1 MKTIAKPAWL
11 DAGTGIS
18 FFSTQK
24 LGVLLGLY
32 TCDGVTS
39 GEWRNPAYLRSQR
52 TFNIFIKNS
61 HCQSAQQRIFG
72 IWKMIDNTFRL
83 QVIIEEL
90 EGNLPKVKIK
100 LIKNK
105 LKK

>member
-1 MKTIAKPAWL
+1 METIAKPGWL

-32 TCDGVTS
+32 ACDGVTS

-61 HCQSAQQRIFG
+61 HCQSAQQRILG
-72 IWKMIDNTFRL
+72 IWNMIDNTFRL

-90 EGNLPKVKIK
+90 EGNCT
-100 LIKNK
+100 KNK
-105 LKK
+105 DKINKK